1 MRHKCVP
8 YDFFLFNLLQNR
20 RLVCSSSR
28 DRHARN
34 LSLRDDPKSHF
45 KEDCT
50 ILCYKNKTL
59 GYFSVN
65 FVHEFVGYF
74 ASNSKMFENSLIFT
88 TKLYQEF
95 VKSRTKL
102 SLDLSQLPL
111 VL

>member
-1 MRHKCVP
+1 MI
-8 YDFFLFNLLQNR
+8 FFLFNLLQNR
-20 RLVCSSSR
+20 SLVCSSSR

-34 LSLRDDPKSHF
+34 F

-95 VKSRTKL
+95 VKSTT
-102 SLDLSQLPL
+102 
-111 VL
+111 